1 MPKKI
6 LLIENDSAFAAQISE
21 SLEASGFDLRI
32 APEGKSGLDLAREWG
47 PEAIVLCVELPGMSG
62 YLICQKLRKND
73 ATKEI
78 PLILTSAEA
87 TPDTF
92 EKHRALK
99 VRADEYIF
107 KPYVPADLL
116 EKLAAI
122 GLPAEPAPAGDGDPS
137 EELVSLEEEM
147 GLEALAAEPEAEL
160 PALDLQSLP
169 DEPPPGGDAQPQSL
183 DEDLSL
189 LDEAFDGIAAVPLAP
204 FDASQALDLGL
215 DGDDEDL
222 DPSEVDAAAAS
233 LAGEDA
239 DALDVPDLET
249 DAALGALG
257 ALGDDDRQEL
267 DAFDLPA
274 ESPRSAGPAQGAEA
288 PPAPALTIAAP
299 VTPATAP
306 AAAVFEPAPAPPA
319 APTAAPAAA
328 PVGRL
333 ERELVEAR
341 QALADARSGASA
353 REGELRQLRARSEE
367 AARRADDAEGMLS
380 ERDADIASL
389 RAKLETITGQARR
402 AESELKAAR
411 EEGRRAADELA
422 DQRARIAEL
431 EVRAEAA
438 EAEARRQSEENAG
451 ASDRSEALE
460 REIEGLRTELVVAR
474 GEAEGARGEIEK
486 RTAEFRKRI
495 GDLEAASAK
504 NEDRVLKAYQKI
516 KGDEKV
522 KDKVRKA
529 VALVA
534 QLLEEGLPPEVAAAE
549 KERRTGAAT
558 LVDQE

>member
-62 YLICQKLRKND
+62 YLVCQKLRKND

-215 DGDDEDL
+215 DGDGEDL

-257 ALGDDDRQEL
+257 ARRM
-267 DAFDLPA
+267 P
-274 ESPRSAGPAQGAEA
+274 GPCDHSQ
-288 PPAPALTIAAP
+288 
-299 VTPATAP
+299 
-306 AAAVFEPAPAPPA
+306 
-319 APTAAPAAA
+319 
-328 PVGRL
+328 
-333 ERELVEAR
+333 
-341 QALADARSGASA
+341 
-353 REGELRQLRARSEE
+353 
-367 AARRADDAEGMLS
+367 
-380 ERDADIASL
+380 
-389 RAKLETITGQARR
+389 
-402 AESELKAAR
+402 
-411 EEGRRAADELA
+411 
-422 DQRARIAEL
+422 
-431 EVRAEAA
+431 
-438 EAEARRQSEENAG
+438 
-451 ASDRSEALE
+451 
-460 REIEGLRTELVVAR
+460 
-474 GEAEGARGEIEK
+474 
-486 RTAEFRKRI
+486 
-495 GDLEAASAK
+495 
-504 NEDRVLKAYQKI
+504 
-516 KGDEKV
+516 
-522 KDKVRKA
+522 
-529 VALVA
+529 
-534 QLLEEGLPPEVAAAE
+534 
-549 KERRTGAAT
+549 
-558 LVDQE
+558 